1 MEHLAWWRIYYH
13 FVRPHESLAVEL
25 AEPAYRKGKQ
35 IPRKSRK
42 RTPAM
47 AAGLT
52 DRRLTVRELISYPL
66 P

>member
-1 MEHLAWWRIYYH
+1 MYYH
-13 FVRPHESLAVEL
+13 FARPHESLAVEL
-25 AEPAYRKGKQ
+25 TKPKQRNGRQ
-35 IPRKSRK
+35 IPRKYRK

-52 DRRLTVRELISYPL
+52 ERRWTVKELLLYPF